1 MKPYAKQSNI
11 MSETSKIPEDKE
23 IESNIVSEK
32 HLRNIALRRLMSSSS
47 IVQDELLEAMT
58 EKTCSSNCG
67 HDHHGHHHHDHYE
80 DAE

>member
-1 MKPYAKQSNI
+1 
-11 MSETSKIPEDKE
+11 MSETSKIPQDKE

-32 HLRNIALRRLMSSSS
+32 HLRNMALRRLMSSSS
-47 IVQDELLEAMT
+47 IVQDQLLEAIA
-58 EKTCSSNCG
+58 EKTCSSSCG